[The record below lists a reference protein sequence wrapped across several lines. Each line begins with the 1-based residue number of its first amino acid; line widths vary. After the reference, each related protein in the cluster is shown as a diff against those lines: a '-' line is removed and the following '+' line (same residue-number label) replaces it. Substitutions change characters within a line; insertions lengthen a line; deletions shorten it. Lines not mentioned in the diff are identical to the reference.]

1 MAVAN
6 VPATTSL
13 CADGTA
19 RKLNALMIKY
29 PYMEQETSINVL
41 HVVFGFLEWAEPT
54 ALVVPLLL

>member
-1 MAVAN
+1 M
-6 VPATTSL
+6 